1 MPDRSSALDRGQAES
16 LTVELTELVLGDLA
30 PDEIEIL
37 DITAAEYFA
46 EPDAVLNPKRRDESL
61 GFGLEVGLL
70 TPYVLAAL
78 TPVVDYVASI
88 VLATAREEGRP
99 QIEALVRRI
108 FRLRVRPAGSSGSS
122 GGPSTP
128 AAPDAQ
134 ADPPPDEGHL
144 ALTREQARHVRD
156 LALARARDSGM
167 PDGRAR
173 LLADSL
179 VGALVVDG

>member
-1 MPDRSSALDRGQAES
+1 MPNPPPALDRGQAET
-16 LTVELTELVLGDLA
+16 LTMELTQRVLQDLA

-78 TPVVDYVASI
+78 TPVVEYVASI
-88 VLATAREEGRP
+88 VLATAREEARP
-99 QIEALVRRI
+99 RMEALVRRI
-108 FRLRVRPAGSSGSS
+108 FRPRAQPAGSPDGAA
-122 GGPSTP
+122 TP
-128 AAPDAQ
+128 AAPERPA
-134 ADPPPDEGHL
+134 APPADEGHL

-156 LALARARDSGM
+156 LALDRARDSGM
-167 PDGRAR
+167 PDDRAR